1 VPRHDLDL
9 SSLLMG
15 LVLCA
20 LAGAVIVAEVAGRS
34 FDPRWLLPSALLLL
48 GTAGIAGSVGRRRSP
63 VSGRHVEQPTSTDE
77 PPNGGSPNR

>member
-1 VPRHDLDL
+1 VPRHELDL

-20 LAGAVIVAEVAGRS
+20 LAAAVIAAEASGRS

-48 GTAGIAGSVGRRRSP
+48 GTAGIAGSI
-63 VSGRHVEQPTSTDE
+63 GRHRPRADGSQAEQPTSADE
-77 PPNGGSPNR
+77 PPNGGWQNR